1 MAMNRVRL
9 ADGSLSGVSQVQ
21 LTEPEALLRDGRIIP
36 FLSKLPSCT
45 AGGRCAWEL
54 LLQSV
59 ATPDEGIQLQA
70 RLISHTSLQHS
81 PLPLLE
87 SGVAAA
93 REKLLDALAENDI
106 AAAPIEGRL
115 PPVPRTGLVTLLKR
129 RASLLSTEVELTEG
143 QMTQHLCAAP
153 DNGLSLLLVRSEWE
167 KDELEQSA
175 SRVSPA
181 RHAQLARDPVF
192 DFVITLWGPDAQANA
207 AWLQSVSL
215 QLLSASAAA
224 APQLYP
230 LCLRSDPW
238 KLLTLL
244 PPGEGHR
251 PTLLTL
257 SELLTFCGC
266 PAEPGEMQTL
276 CRTNWRDDAKEAFT
290 KAQMPLLSADLTL
303 QSSDLVYLGLQKDS
317 DLTHKLQMSDN
328 MAEML
333 RMCVLILRQL
343 GVLGLTIAEIIN
355 KPQNLMGYLLPTV
368 GHIYEQFVRE
378 CCYRTMYTPYYA
390 YATGRKPRPVS
401 SVILSTYDQGP
412 GIRFYTLQDFPI
424 DMREPEMQSC
434 IRERMIDDFTDYAT
448 VNGQKMPDVYWYN
461 LFNDMNTARSL
472 RNEMAHEAASLRT
485 AAIFAKAFLFEQ
497 EDEPSLL
504 KRLLK
509 CRKVETNFPLR

>member
-9 ADGSLSGVSQVQ
+9 ADGSLSGVGQIE
-21 LTEPEALLRDGRIIP
+21 LTEPETLLRDGRIIP

-59 ATPDEGIQLQA
+59 ATPDEGVQLRA

-93 REKLLDALAENDI
+93 QEKLLAALAENDI
-106 AAAPIEGRL
+106 AAAPLEGRL
-115 PPVPRTGLVTLLKR
+115 PPAPRTGIVTLLKR

-143 QMTQHLCAAP
+143 QMAQHLCAAP
-153 DNGLSLLLVRSEWE
+153 ENGLSLLLVRSEW
-167 KDELEQSA
+167 DPCELEQTA

-181 RHAQLARDPVF
+181 RHAQLARDPLF
-192 DFVITLWGPDAQANA
+192 DFVVTLWGPDAQTNA

-215 QLLSASAAA
+215 QLLSTAEPT

-230 LCLRSDPW
+230 LCLRNDPW

-244 PPGEGHR
+244 PPGEGYR

-266 PAEPGEMQTL
+266 PAEPGEMQSL
-276 CRTNWRDDAKEAFT
+276 CRTNWRDNAREAFD
-290 KAQMPLLSADLTL
+290 KAQMPLLSTNLTL
-303 QSSDLVYLGLQKDS
+303 QSADLRYLGLDKDS
-317 DLTHKLQMSDN
+317 DLTSKLQMPDN

-333 RMCVLILRQL
+333 RMCVMILRQL
-343 GVLGLTIAEIIN
+343 GVMDLTLAESTS

-378 CCYRTMYTPYYA
+378 CCYRTMYCPYYT
-390 YATGRKPRPVS
+390 YAAGRKPRPVS

-412 GIRFYTLQDFPI
+412 GARFYTLHEFPL

-434 IRERMIDDFTDYAT
+434 IRERMIDDFAEYVT
-448 VNGQKMPDVYWYN
+448 VDGQQMPDVYWYN

-497 EDEPSLL
+497 ENESSLL
-504 KRLLK
+504 KRLLQ
-509 CRKVETNFPLR
+509 CRKVETNFPVR